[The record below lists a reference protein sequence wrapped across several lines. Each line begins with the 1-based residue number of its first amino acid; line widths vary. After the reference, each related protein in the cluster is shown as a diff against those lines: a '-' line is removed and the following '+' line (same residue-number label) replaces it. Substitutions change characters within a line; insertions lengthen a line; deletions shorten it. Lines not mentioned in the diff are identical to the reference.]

1 MRISI
6 LTIIIVVCIAMAK
19 AENPCHVMDDAE
31 KFITLKESKYEE
43 KVSLSID
50 IVSVDETDCSAASS
64 NHNRWFNS
72 YLIIHC
78 KERPDYHVL
87 FSEPDR
93 PKRNARYLE

>member
-31 KFITLKESKYEE
+31 KFITLKESKFEE
-43 KVSLSID
+43 KTSLSID
-50 IVSVDETDCSAASS
+50 IVSVDETDCSAALF

-72 YLIIHC
+72 YLITHC
-78 KERPDYHVL
+78 KERPDYHAL
-87 FSEPDR
+87 FAEPNTL
-93 PKRNARYLE
+93 KRKAIYLE